1 MVIAQLTGLGGETQ
15 VRDRGNGNVGILR
28 VEGEAVSPGILSL
41 ILQVQRQRLV
51 LEISKAE
58 LGRDGGIAE
67 ATSRAA
73 SQFVGLAVVGL
84 VVGCRAIAHHGHDV
98 GERHA
103 GAVVLVCIDEDA
115 ETLEAVG

>member
-1 MVIAQLTGLGGETQ
+1 
-15 VRDRGNGNVGILR
+15 
-28 VEGEAVSPGILSL
+28 
-41 ILQVQRQRLV
+41 
-51 LEISKAE
+51 
-58 LGRDGGIAE
+58 
-67 ATSRAA
+67 
-73 SQFVGLAVVGL
+73 VGL